1 MDWAFMVVMIVA
13 IVTIGN
19 IVRARMGIQKDAR
32 GNDYVAHDPA
42 ASAEAR
48 RLQDEVRALKDRIAV
63 LERVIT
69 DNHSSVS
76 LEREIEKLRDGTS
89 ER

>member
-13 IVTIGN
+13 IVTVGN
-19 IVRARMGIQKDAR
+19 IVRARMGIRKDGR
-32 GNDYVAHDPA
+32 GHDYVAHDPA

-48 RLQDEVRALKDRIAV
+48 RLEQEVRTLKDRIAV

-76 LEREIEKLRDGTS
+76 LDREIEKLRDD
-89 ER
+89 RN

>member
-1 MDWAFMVVMIVA
+1 MDWAFMVVAIVA

-19 IVRARMGIQKDAR
+19 IVRAKMGIQKDGR

-48 RLQDEVRALKDRIAV
+48 CLEQEVRTLKDRIAV

-76 LEREIEKLRDGTS
+76 LDREIEKLRDD
-89 ER
+89 RN